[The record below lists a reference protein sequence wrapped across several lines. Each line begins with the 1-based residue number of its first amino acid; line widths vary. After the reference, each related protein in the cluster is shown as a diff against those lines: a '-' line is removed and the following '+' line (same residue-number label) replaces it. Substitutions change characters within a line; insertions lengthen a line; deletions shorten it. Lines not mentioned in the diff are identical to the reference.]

1 MKLNVHYIDA
11 FTDSLFKGN
20 PAAVIISDT
29 WLSDE
34 LMQSIA
40 AENNLSETAFA
51 VKTKAGYRIRW
62 FSPLTEIEFCGHA
75 TLATAY
81 VLFNQY
87 SKLRSINFYAK
98 AVGELEVHKARDG
111 FIQMIFPNRMPE
123 PVDDI
128 PEALIDG
135 LSIKPTEV
143 YVNQQAYFAIYS
155 DAEQVFAVEQDQDK
169 IRQLKP
175 YDVTVT
181 APAAGYD
188 FVSRYFWPAN
198 GGDEDPV
205 TGSIHTG
212 LAPFWSE
219 RLGKQDLRAYQA
231 SRRGGELLC
240 KVDRDRVFIQGKAV
254 SYLSGIIEI

>member
-29 WLSDE
+29 WLSDD

-40 AENNLSETAFA
+40 VENNLSETAFS
-51 VKTKAGYRIRW
+51 VKTGESYRIRW

-87 SKLRSINFYAK
+87 SKIKSITFYAK
-98 AVGELEVHKARDG
+98 AVGEFEVHKAHDG
-111 FIQMIFPNRMPE
+111 FIQMRFPNRMPE

-135 LSIKPTEV
+135 LSIKPDEV
-143 YVNQQAYFAIYS
+143 YLNQQAYFAVY
-155 DAEQVFAVEQDQDK
+155 
-169 IRQLKP
+169 
-175 YDVTVT
+175 
-181 APAAGYD
+181 
-188 FVSRYFWPAN
+188 
-198 GGDEDPV
+198 GDEDPV

-219 RLGKQDLRAYQA
+219 RLGKHELRAYQA
-231 SRRGGELLC
+231 SKRGGELQC

-254 SYLSGIIEI
+254 RYLSGSIEI

>member
-11 FTDSLFKGN
+11 FTESLFKGN

-29 WLSDE
+29 WLSDD

-40 AENNLSETAFA
+40 VENNLSETAFS
-51 VKTKAGYRIRW
+51 VKTGDSYHIRW

-87 SKLRSINFYAK
+87 SKIKSITFYAK
-98 AVGELEVHKARDG
+98 AVGELEVDKAQDG
-111 FIQMIFPNRMPE
+111 FIQMRFPNRMPE

-135 LSIKPTEV
+135 LSIKPDEV
-143 YVNQQAYFAIYS
+143 YLNQQAYFAVY
-155 DAEQVFAVEQDQDK
+155 
-169 IRQLKP
+169 
-175 YDVTVT
+175 
-181 APAAGYD
+181 
-188 FVSRYFWPAN
+188 
-198 GGDEDPV
+198 GDEDPV

-219 RLGKQDLRAYQA
+219 RLGKHELRAYQA
-231 SRRGGELLC
+231 SKRGGELLC

-254 SYLSGIIEI
+254 RYLSGSIEI

>member
-11 FTDSLFKGN
+11 FTESLFKGN
-20 PAAVIISDT
+20 PAAVIISDK
-29 WLSDE
+29 WLSDD

-40 AENNLSETAFA
+40 VENNLSETAFS
-51 VKTKAGYRIRW
+51 VKTGDSYHIRW

-87 SKLRSINFYAK
+87 SKIKSINFYAK
-98 AVGELEVHKARDG
+98 AVGELEVHKAHDG
-111 FIQMIFPNRMPE
+111 FIQMRFPNRMPE

-135 LSIKPTEV
+135 LSIKPNEV
-143 YVNQQAYFAIYS
+143 YLNQQAYFAVYS
-155 DAEQVFAVEQDQDK
+155 DEEQVLAVEQDPDK

-181 APAAGYD
+181 APSAKYD

-219 RLGKQDLRAYQA
+219 RLGKNELRAFQA
-231 SRRGGELLC
+231 SKRGGELLC
-240 KVDRDRVFIQGKAV
+240 KVHRDSVFIQGKAV
-254 SYLSGIIEI
+254 RYLSGSIEI

>member
-11 FTDSLFKGN
+11 FTECLFKGN

-29 WLSDE
+29 WLSDD

-40 AENNLSETAFA
+40 AENNLSETAFS
-51 VKTKAGYRIRW
+51 VKTEDSYHIRW

-87 SKLRSINFYAK
+87 RKIKSITFYAK
-98 AVGELEVHKARDG
+98 AVGELEVHRALDG
-111 FIQMIFPNRMPE
+111 FIQMRFPNRMPE

-128 PEALIDG
+128 PEALIEG
-135 LSIKPTEV
+135 LSIKPNEI
-143 YVNQQAYFAIYS
+143 YLNQQAYFAVYS
-155 DAEQVFAVEQDQDK
+155 DEEQVFSVEQDPDI

-181 APAAGYD
+181 APSAKYD

-212 LAPFWSE
+212 LAPFWSD
-219 RLGKQDLRAYQA
+219 RLGKHELRAYQA
-231 SRRGGELLC
+231 SKRGGELLC
-240 KVDRDRVFIQGKAV
+240 IVDRDRVLIQGKAV
-254 SYLSGIIEI
+254 RYLSGSIEI